1 MSGFQ
6 VGEKTYS
13 NVQQTDYVPQLNLAS
28 STAKPYFDCGMPIKL
43 TGLILYFTSD
53 VTGSPKM
60 SLARRVK
67 GASTSSGAVTLGTID
82 FTGKPLPLAG
92 DTVHFDFNNLDETGT
107 VGNRGDR
114 FMLSMTAA
122 GSSGNCIV
130 GWKGYTYEN
139 TRNVHVYGEVPRGKS
154 SPDGR
159 VVDGAKFVEAS

>member
-1 MSGFQ
+1 MS
-6 VGEKTYS
+6 TYS
-13 NVQQTDYVPQLNLAS
+13 NVQQTDYVPQLNLS
-28 STAKPYFDCGMPIKL
+28 SSSNKTYFDCGMPIKL

-53 VTGSPKM
+53 VTGFPKM
-60 SLARRVK
+60 TLTRRPK
-67 GASTSSGAVTLGTID
+67 GGSTSSGAVALGDIE
-82 FTGKPLPLAG
+82 FTADHPLPSAG

-130 GWKGYTYEN
+130 GWKGYPFEN

-159 VVDGAKFVEAS
+159 VIDGAKFVGAS